1 MAGQGK
7 ARGAVLWLHG
17 HLFLGMELLADAEN
31 RQHRAPWK
39 KSLILGH
46 HSVPHSVSGRK
57 HGLVSGLVSTRKGNG
72 KCFLL
77 PGWKLLQSHVPG
89 CPEFALCHWAGT
101 VPLLCHPQTCSCSVL
116 PAFPQP
122 AELVGGDGN
131 KTSSGWQDTVPFC
144 RDAAA
149 VWRGSGK
156 ITVFLLQAV
165 PGQGP
170 PLFRLSAWL
179 RSH

>member
-1 MAGQGK
+1 MAGQRK
-7 ARGAVLWLHG
+7 AWGAVLWLHG
-17 HLFLGMELLADAEN
+17 HLFLGIELLADAEN

-46 HSVPHSVSGRK
+46 HSVLRSVSGRK
-57 HGLVSGLVSTRKGNG
+57 HGLVSTR

-77 PGWKLLQSHVPG
+77 PGWELLQSHVLG

-101 VPLLCHPQTCSCSVL
+101 VPLLCHPQPCSCSVL
-116 PAFPQP
+116 PAFPRP
-122 AELVGGDGN
+122 AELAGGDGN
-131 KTSSGWQDTVPFC
+131 KTSSGWQDTAPFC

-156 ITVFLLQAV
+156 VTVFLLQAV

-170 PLFRLSAWL
+170 PLLRLSAWL
-179 RSH
+179 GSH

>member
-1 MAGQGK
+1 M
-7 ARGAVLWLHG
+7 
-17 HLFLGMELLADAEN
+17 
-31 RQHRAPWK
+31 
-39 KSLILGH
+39 
-46 HSVPHSVSGRK
+46 GRK

-101 VPLLCHPQTCSCSVL
+101 VPLLCHPQTCSCFML

-122 AELVGGDGN
+122 AELAGGDGN

-144 RDAAA
+144 RDAVLCGEAA
-149 VWRGSGK
+149 GKSLSSCSKLCQGKGLLSSAFLPGSGLIEIPNYK
-156 ITVFLLQAV
+156 LAN
-165 PGQGP
+165 
-170 PLFRLSAWL
+170 
-179 RSH
+179 